1 MRRPSQEVTTFG
13 RLSRSELMSRIRS
26 SGNLTT
32 EIRLARLLRKSHM
45 AGWRRGLAIP
55 GQPDFAWPVLK
66 VAVFVDG
73 CFWHGHDCDRN
84 LKPKRNARYW
94 QEKIQRN
101 VARDRRVSR
110 RLKKNGWTVIR
121 IWECMLTKSPTR
133 CLNQIGTA
141 LRRAETRQSV
151 LARVS

>member
-1 MRRPSQEVTTFG
+1 
-13 RLSRSELMSRIRS
+13 
-26 SGNLTT
+26 
-32 EIRLARLLRKSHM
+32 M